1 MSDELFEQWRVQR
14 SDGKPPPA
22 DFVDRVMSSIGQ
34 APPPSSIDITRKRWP
49 TGVRTGVMAA
59 AFLVAL
65 FRAVELLSVFSATGL
80 EN

>member
-1 MSDELFEQWRVQR
+1 MSDEIYEQWRVQR
-14 SDGKPPPA
+14 SDEKPPV
-22 DFVDRVMSSIGQ
+22 DFLDRVMSSIGQ
-34 APPPSSIDITRKRWP
+34 APPPSNIDITRKRLS

-59 AFLVAL
+59 AVLVAL